1 MYNYGTN
8 CILEEYDMLIKKL
21 MVCIACIFFSTLV
34 SAETMLGIKY
44 NSNDAVNEI
53 YEIDPS
59 TGTEKL
65 LKQFSFPSGGW
76 SVGGSFA
83 DPKTGLLYLKDGGG
97 ATLIYNK
104 KLNAFTTVPASSTNS
119 FQALFPNI
127 EAGGTDALIS
137 SPEDNKVVVGDNLIR
152 LETDGTVHVGK
163 NSIVL
168 SDEIISASG
177 NDEIYSSSGVLQLGN
192 NASHKTIIH
201 GSLEVP
207 VPITG
212 NQAANKSYVD
222 GIGAMVM
229 AAAQLNMMY
238 NSNSVLDLGV
248 GISSVGEENALAIG
262 LGGVIPES
270 RMKYSVSASYNNTSQ
285 EVSYGAGVSFS
296 LK

>member
-1 MYNYGTN
+1 MF
-8 CILEEYDMLIKKL
+8 IKKL
-21 MVCIACIFFSTLV
+21 IAYVGCIFFSTLV

-53 YEIDPS
+53 YEIDAS

-65 LKQFSFPSGGW
+65 LKQFSFPSGYWQPGT
-76 SVGGSFA
+76 SFA
-83 DPKTGLLYLKDGGG
+83 DPKTGLLYLKDSDGS
-97 ATLIYNK
+97 TLIYDK
-104 KLNAFTTVPASSTNS
+104 KLNSFTTIAASSTNS

-137 SPEDNKVVVGDNLIR
+137 STEENKVVIGDNLVR

-168 SDEIISASG
+168 ADELVSASG

-192 NASHKTIIH
+192 NANHKTIIH

-270 RMKYSVSASYNNTSQ
+270 RMKYSMSAAYNDTTQ
-285 EVSYGAGVSFS
+285 EVSYGAGISFS

>member
-1 MYNYGTN
+1 MF
-8 CILEEYDMLIKKL
+8 IKKL
-21 MVCIACIFFSTLV
+21 IAYVGCIFFSTLV

-76 SVGGSFA
+76 SVGASFA

-104 KLNAFTTVPASSTNS
+104 KLNSFTTIPASSTNS

-137 SPEDNKVVVGDNLIR
+137 STEDNKVVVGDNLVR

-168 SDEIISASG
+168 ADELVSSSG
-177 NDEIYSSSGVLQLGN
+177 NDEVYSSSGVLQLGN
-192 NASHKTIIH
+192 TANHRTIIR
-201 GSLEVP
+201 GSIEVP
-207 VPITG
+207 KPTKGVH
-212 NQAANKSYVD
+212 AANKSYVD
-222 GIGAMVM
+222 SMGAMLMAASNLNYSIDPSSGLSLGIG
-229 AAAQLNMMY
+229 
-238 NSNSVLDLGV
+238 LGYMD
-248 GISSVGEENALAIG
+248 GENALAVGIG
-262 LGGVIPES
+262 GSDQNSNMNYTSSIS
-270 RMKYSVSASYNNTSQ
+270 YSDYTNQVSI
-285 EVSYGAGVSFS
+285 GAGVSWS
-296 LK
+296 LW

>member
-65 LKQFSFPSGGW
+65 LKQFSFPSGYW
-76 SVGGSFA
+76 SPGTSFA
-83 DPKTGLLYLKDGGG
+83 DPKTGLLYLKDSDGS
-97 ATLIYNK
+97 TLIYDK
-104 KLNAFTTVPASSTNS
+104 KLNSFTTIAASSTNS

-137 SPEDNKVVVGDNLIR
+137 STEENKVVIGDNLVR

-168 SDEIISASG
+168 ADELVSASG
-177 NDEIYSSSGVLQLGN
+177 NDEVYSSSGVLQLGH
-192 NASHKTIIH
+192 NASHRTIIK
-201 GSLEVP
+201 GSIEVP
-207 VPITG
+207 KPTKGIH
-212 NQAANKSYVD
+212 AANKSYVD
-222 GIGAMVM
+222 SMGAMLMAASNLNYSIDPSSGLSLGIG
-229 AAAQLNMMY
+229 
-238 NSNSVLDLGV
+238 LGYMD
-248 GISSVGEENALAIG
+248 GENALAVG
-262 LGGVIPES
+262 VGGSNLNSNMSYTSSIS
-270 RMKYSVSASYNNTSQ
+270 YSDYTNQVSI
-285 EVSYGAGVSFS
+285 GAGVSWS
-296 LK
+296 LW